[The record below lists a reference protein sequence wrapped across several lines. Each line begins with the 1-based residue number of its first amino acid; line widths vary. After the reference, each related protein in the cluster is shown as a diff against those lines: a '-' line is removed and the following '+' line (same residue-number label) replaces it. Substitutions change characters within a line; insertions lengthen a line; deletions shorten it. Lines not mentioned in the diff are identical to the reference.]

1 VNVGYRIEEFPGGFA
16 FDTTKRGNSNSGHE
30 FNDNPGKKGV
40 IGRLLSPDE
49 RRALIEYLKTL

>member
-1 VNVGYRIEEFPGGFA
+1 LASNPGGFA